1 MKTTKCALA
10 ALAALGLIA
19 LIAPSA
25 VRADTVKVFNV
36 TGTFEGGTPLTGT
49 VTIDTTTGKFTAESL
64 QAVVGFISISFTG
77 IYVQGKECGQQTCNY
92 EFLSSTAMVP
102 PSFIFNF
109 LLVTDVPSLIGY
121 QGGPLCGQ
129 DGGLNCTMDNSVL
142 SFSETRIFKGG
153 LGSADILDGQLTL
166 LATPEPSSLTLFGA
180 GLMGLIGIAVRRKR
194 LA

>member
-49 VTIDTTTGKFTAESL
+49 VTIDTTTGQFTAESL

-77 IYVQGKECGQQTCNY
+77 IEVQGDECGLTCNY
-92 EFLSSTAMVP
+92 EFLSSIAMVP

-129 DGGLNCTMDNSVL
+129 DGGPNCTVDNSVL
-142 SFSETRIFKGG
+142 SVSETRIFAGG